1 MNDIQFY
8 VSSIIDKLLHH
19 IDITS
24 VFSVSLTNFCLFKFR
39 ANNFHHIPVTGPR
52 LSVNFV
58 ILLHKLC
65 KGRRR
70 FGFRFRS
77 VRPRPRPAPS
87 RCGPAPSA
95 SVDHKLESSVAVTT
109 DLVRIKT

>member
-19 IDITS
+19 LTS
-24 VFSVSLTNFCLFKFR
+24 VFRVSLTNFCLFKFR
-39 ANNFHHIPVTGPR
+39 ANNFHHIPVTGSR

-58 ILLHKLC
+58 ILLHKLS

-87 RCGPAPSA
+87 PGSGPAPSA
-95 SVDHKLESSVAVTT
+95 SVDHKLESSVAVAT